1 MQLLPVIYPVIMS
14 GGAGTRLWPVSREA
28 HPKPFMKL
36 NGPHSLLQQTFMRA
50 AALPG
55 AEQVLTVTNKE
66 HYFKSADEFATVN
79 PSKMPIRYLL
89 EPTGRNTAPA
99 VAAAAL
105 ALSRAVG
112 EDAIMLVLAADHV
125 ITKPLEFGNAVS
137 RAVSLASSGHLVT
150 FGITPS
156 HAETG
161 YGYIECDDERPLR
174 EEGSFRAKRFVEK
187 PNKEMAE
194 RYLSNGKFL
203 WNSGMFCFKADSILE
218 AFERYAPEVLQ
229 AVKAAMPEGDDTRLS
244 LDSDNF
250 ARVPNI
256 SIDYAIMEKAP
267 NVAVVAASIGWSDV
281 GSWDAVAGL
290 AASDEVGQAD
300 ARGNTTTGH
309 VILQDAD
316 NCHVR
321 SDNRVVG
328 VIGVQDLVIVD
339 TDDALLVTTRER
351 SQDVKNI
358 VGELKAANHEVYKLH
373 NTVHRPWG
381 TYTILEEGP
390 GFKTKRIVV
399 KPGASLSLQMHHHR
413 SEHWVVIKGTAHV
426 VNGEQELVIGQSQ
439 STFIPAGNKH
449 RLENPGTEDLV
460 IIEVQCG
467 AYLGEDDIVRF
478 QDVYG
483 RVA

>member
-1 MQLLPVIYPVIMS
+1 MQLLPVIYPVIIS
-14 GGAGTRLWPVSREA
+14 GGAGTRLWPVSRES

-36 NGPHSLLQQTFMRA
+36 NGQHSLLQQTFIRA

-55 AEQVLTVTNKE
+55 VQEVLTVTNKD
-66 HYFKSADEFATVN
+66 HYFKSADEYAAVN
-79 PSKMPIRYLL
+79 GADLPVRYVL

-99 VAAAAL
+99 IAAAAL
-105 ALSRAVG
+105 ALSRSAG
-112 EDAIMLVLAADHV
+112 EDAVMLVLAADHV
-125 ITKPLEFGNAVS
+125 ITKQLDFGSAVA
-137 RAVSLASSGHLVT
+137 RAVSLATSGHLVT
-150 FGITPS
+150 FGIMPT

-161 YGYIECDDERPLR
+161 YGYIECDENMPLR
-174 EEGSFRAKRFVEK
+174 EEGSFKVRQFVEK
-187 PNKEMAE
+187 PDKETAE
-194 RYLSNGKFL
+194 QYVANGRFF
-203 WNSGMFCFKADSILE
+203 WNSGMFCFKVSSILE
-218 AFERYAPEVLQ
+218 AFERYAPDVLE
-229 AVKAAMPEGDDTRLS
+229 AARSALPEGDGTRLS
-244 LDSDNF
+244 LDADHF
-250 ARVPNI
+250 AMAPNI

-267 NVAVVAASIGWSDV
+267 NVAVISANIGWSDV

-300 ARGNTTTGH
+300 ARGNTTSGH
-309 VILQDAD
+309 VILQDTE

-321 SDNRVVG
+321 SDSRVVG

-351 SQDVKNI
+351 SQDVKHI
-358 VGELKAANHEVYKLH
+358 VGELKAANHAVYKLH

-381 TYTILEEGP
+381 TYTVLEEGP
-390 GFKTKRIVV
+390 GFKLKRIVV

-413 SEHWVVIKGTAHV
+413 SEHWVVIKGTATV
-426 VNGEQELVIGQSQ
+426 VNGEQELTIGESE
-439 STFIPAGNKH
+439 STFIPAGHQH
-449 RLENPGTEDLV
+449 RLQNLGKEDLV